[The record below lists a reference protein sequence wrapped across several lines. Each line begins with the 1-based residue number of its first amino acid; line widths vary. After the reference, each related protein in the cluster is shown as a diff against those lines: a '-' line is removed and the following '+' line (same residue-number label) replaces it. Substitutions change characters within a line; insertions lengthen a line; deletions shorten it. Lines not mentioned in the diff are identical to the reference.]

1 MGNLPAQRQSEESH
15 DDADTGHHLVV
26 FVKAPRVGQ
35 VKTRLASAI
44 GEVAACAAYR
54 QLAAALLGRIAAI
67 PDVELC
73 YSPDD
78 AAGEIEPWLR
88 NSWRARPQGS
98 GDLGQRLIGAFEHAF
113 APGSRRVVIIGSDC
127 AEISADDIRMA
138 WSALRTRDVVLGP
151 ARDGGYWLIGLR
163 MLHRELF
170 EDIPWSTENV
180 LNRTVGKARAAGL
193 KIELLRE
200 LSDVD
205 TFEDWKRFV
214 DSTQRGGGEGGG

>member
-1 MGNLPAQRQSEESH
+1 MGNFPAQLQSEPR
-15 DDADTGHHLVV
+15 DDADTGRHLIV
-26 FVKAPRVGQ
+26 FVKAPRAGQ
-35 VKTRLASAI
+35 VKTRLAGAI

-54 QLAAALLGRIAAI
+54 QLAAALLGRLTAI
-67 PDVELC
+67 PNVELC

-78 AAGEIEPWLR
+78 AAGEIEPWLLR
-88 NSWRARPQGS
+88 DSWRARPQGS
-98 GDLGQRLIGAFEHAF
+98 GDLGQRLIRAFDHAF
-113 APGSRRVVIIGSDC
+113 ARGRRRVVIIGSDC
-127 AEISADDIRMA
+127 AEISVDDIRVA

-170 EDIPWSTENV
+170 DDIPWSTENV

-193 KIELLRE
+193 EIELLRE

-205 TFEDWKRFV
+205 TFQDWERFV
-214 DSTQRGGGEGGG
+214 DSTQRGGGDGGG